1 MSCDN
6 MPENGHV
13 MRNVTCAYAR
23 AVDANLADWID
34 ANVTF
39 PSTMVD
45 RIVPAVTAETL
56 VKIEHI
62 TGVRDPAGVACEPF
76 RQWVVEDNFV
86 AGRPQWEKAGAE
98 LVADVVPFEE
108 MKLRMLNGSHSFLAY
123 LGYLAGYQ
131 HINDCMEDENY
142 RHAAHAL
149 MLNEQAPTLKV
160 KGVDLGRYADLLIA
174 RYSNPALRHRTWQ
187 IAMDGSQ
194 KLPQRMLDSVRWHL
208 VNQRSFPLLA
218 LGIAGWMRYVG
229 GIDERGNAIE
239 VCDPLLSVIQSAV
252 NGSAEGENRVQAL
265 LGIEAIFGN
274 ELPLEKTFVDA
285 VMKAYLTLVEKGA
298 QATVAQYAAA
308 M

>member
-1 MSCDN
+1 
-6 MPENGHV
+6 
-13 MRNVTCAYAR
+13 
-23 AVDANLADWID
+23 
-34 ANVTF
+34 
-39 PSTMVD
+39 
-45 RIVPAVTAETL
+45 
-56 VKIEHI
+56 
-62 TGVRDPAGVACEPF
+62 
-76 RQWVVEDNFV
+76 
-86 AGRPQWEKAGAE
+86 
-98 LVADVVPFEE
+98 
-108 MKLRMLNGSHSFLAY
+108 MLNGSHSFLAY

-208 VNQRSFPLLA
+208 VNHRSFPLLA